1 MSSVDDRTGDAW
13 TADDAARRSPAPP
26 YSGVPDRLQT
36 YYHTVSVELPAYA
49 STDDE
54 HDAAADAAA
63 EWYAADHLARYGPH
77 CPPSCP
83 CRRATTPSNRT
94 DLP

>member
-1 MSSVDDRTGDAW
+1 MSSVDNHTGGEW
-13 TADDAARRSPAPP
+13 TADDAARRPPAPA

-36 YYHTVSVELPAYA
+36 YYRTVSVDLPVYA
-49 STDDE
+49 SADDY
-54 HDAAADAAA
+54 HDAAADAAV
-63 EWYAADHLARYGPH
+63 EWYSVDHLH